1 MSDGRQ
7 GYIAQQYIS
16 TAGSETENGG
26 TEKNELIKVIC
37 NSGLKVR
44 EAPGTNQ
51 KVLTYLDKND
61 VLTRTQAGASNANGY
76 TWDKVVTSDGIEG
89 YIARGDSKEQYI
101 QVVNSNNSNSNP
113 NTPTT
118 KNDKFKLEDSNLVCE
133 PDTSIETIK
142 EKYTNKNIVV
152 KDSSGKVV
160 SSGNVGT
167 GYTITIDNK
176 TYIVVKMG
184 DINGDGVIDA
194 VDLLKLRRVLLSKDK
209 IDGVYKESANTYKD
223 EDIDAVD
230 LLKIRKH
237 LLKTDSINI

>member
-1 MSDGRQ
+1 MGQSK
-7 GYIAQQYIS
+7 IV
-16 TAGSETENGG
+16 G

-101 QVVNSNNSNSNP
+101 QVVNSNNSNLNP

-167 GYTITIDNK
+167 GHTITIDNK
-176 TYIVVKMG
+176 TYAVVKMG
-184 DINGDGVIDA
+184 DANGDNKVNSFDYIRIRNYIMG
-194 VDLLKLRRVLLSKDK
+194 SK
-209 IDGVYKESANTYKD
+209 
-223 EDIDAVD
+223 
-230 LLKIRKH
+230 
-237 LLKTDSINI
+237 SIEI